1 MPNQVRGMTPEA
13 IRALF
18 KRRFD
23 EQSDDLKL
31 KLSNYND
38 EVSAMKSAMEAS
50 LEALNND
57 VGSSIEK
64 ATSEAKRAND
74 AIVALDAFD
83 KAVANQIAGVLDQSQ
98 AAIAEANALL
108 AQMPEFEKKAQDAI
122 DKVENISTSLTT
134 YKESQQKLLDELSKK
149 ADNIQGGL
157 EAQDAKMTQ
166 ALADWSKD
174 FEALKSSVNQSVD
187 GITKDLSDAVEEQ
200 LKISPILTDL
210 SNKLDTTNDNMSRL
224 NKDYSGMNQKLS
236 DITGLVE
243 PLSQQA
249 QQAASDAQKAI
260 DALRNPSYI
269 GSSVL
274 TVDQI
279 TGDPH
284 WTKDVKVSDQK
295 TPDGDKVWAAIANQG
310 NISIQ
315 SPQVLV
321 DSRIPYKIS
330 FWAKADG
337 DGSLLSM
344 QFLEQNGGAAIGS
357 VKGNIPQGSKYF
369 PFRLKLTKTWTKYE
383 SVVRFKSWAEKVKL
397 EQVLWNDTNVNNTQQ
412 YIGGFKFFPLIPDQ
426 ATIDTLQNNAILKN
440 TKIGE
445 SNTNAIDA
453 INEGLKAQAT
463 LNQKQQEWNA
473 VQQIVNDNQQAW
485 NKTQETVN
493 ANQSKWNQAVDDY
506 KKLNDRLWGTQGE
519 INKLNQAIDAN
530 QTELLA
536 VNTRAIREIVNGH
549 NLIPYYK
556 PSNEEVANGWSEWTR
571 PAWAALDLKRNID
584 KSVYKG
590 FAYYTFDST
599 KPPAQKTWFD
609 VDPSLEYDYEVW
621 LRGTEGGV
629 VFIECRDEH
638 YRHAVRSG
646 AIVGDNPPDFV
657 SSDNTYLI
665 TKKITHPKWTKYKTR
680 IRFNEDVRRVWIA
693 SIYANHGSGV
703 QPATVDI
710 GEDMRLYPHIP
721 SQEDVNKALQDADK
735 ALQDQIKANTEID
748 AAQTRADE
756 GFYKAIKALS
766 MPEEANSLLAYIEP
780 TDAEIKAAY
789 EAGKPESI
797 VYDQPEWTLFGHEAP
812 SRESPDHYNKDIAG
826 EWAVEGGYT
835 EKTKYYPRGKASL
848 MPVMKGIPYKLSFY
862 AFSSTEA
869 TTLFLQFYNQKGEA
883 PFANSVGYID
893 GKKEPGL
900 EQNRTWA
907 VVSNYIT
914 LKQGTHKYEFRLNF
928 TPDTTAV
935 RFDAIGWHFTDVS
948 GKQRIFGMR
957 FVPDIPSQ
965 AEIDKAQNNAIIN
978 NSNAIAINNWSDKIQ
993 TIINQNQQ
1001 KQINYLKKFQDVAVK
1016 SQKMT
1021 MPRFLRVNYKE
1032 GWSKESPDFDQF
1044 FDLTKDSDFWNGKII
1059 NFRMKGRH
1067 NGFLMVYSQ
1076 YLQKSLIDKVFTQM
1090 DSYAI
1095 VDGKQEYR
1103 ADGTY
1108 KYYNNVYFNMPI
1120 GLDMQ
1125 AIVAVYYPH
1134 QLPDGSV
1141 PSFPS
1146 PPSLN
1151 TKFPPKPYMQPLE

>member
-1 MPNQVRGMTPEA
+1 MPSQVRGMTPEA

-18 KRRFD
+18 KQRFD
-23 EQSDDLKL
+23 AQANDLKL
-31 KLSNYND
+31 KLSDYDND
-38 EVSAMKSAMEAS
+38 VSAMKAAMDAS
-50 LEALNND
+50 LAALNED
-57 VGSSIEK
+57 VGASIEK
-64 ATSEAKRAND
+64 ATSEAKKAND
-74 AIVALDAFD
+74 AIVALEAFD
-83 KAVANQIAGVLDQSQ
+83 KAVANQISGVLSQSQ

-108 AQMPEFEKKAQDAI
+108 SQLPEFEKKAQDAI
-122 DKVENISTSLTT
+122 DKVENISASLTT
-134 YKESQQKLLDELSKK
+134 YKESQQKLIDELNKK
-149 ADNIQGGL
+149 ADNIQGEL
-157 EAQDAKMTQ
+157 SSQDSKMTQ
-166 ALADWSKD
+166 ALENWSKD
-174 FEALKSSVNQSVD
+174 FESLKTSVNQSVD
-187 GITKDLSDAVEEQ
+187 NITKNLSDAVEEQ
-200 LKISPILTDL
+200 LKLSPTLSAL
-210 SNKLDTTNDNMSRL
+210 SNKLDTTNDTLSKL
-224 NKDYSGMNQKLS
+224 NKDYSGINQKVS
-236 DITGLVE
+236 DITGKVE
-243 PLSQQA
+243 PLSNQA
-249 QQAASDAQKAI
+249 KQAADDAQKAI

-357 VKGNIPQGSKYF
+357 VKGNIPQGSMYF

-426 ATIDTLQNNAILKN
+426 AKIDTLQNNAILKN

-453 INEGLKAQAT
+453 INAGMQAQAT

-473 VQQIVNDNQQAW
+473 IQKIVNDNQQAW

-493 ANQSKWNQAVDDY
+493 QNQSKWNQAALDY
-506 KKLNDRLWGTQGE
+506 QALNDRLWGTQGE

-536 VNTRAIREIVNGH
+536 LNTRAIQSLTNGS
-549 NLIPYYK
+549 NSIPYYT
-556 PSNEEVANGWSEWTR
+556 PTATEVANGYNEWTR
-571 PAWAALDLKRNID
+571 PSWASKDFKRLQD
-584 KSVYKG
+584 DSVYRG
-590 FAYYTFDST
+590 FGYYHFD
-599 KPPAQKTWFD
+599 KTTDNLPGSYFS
-609 VDPSLEYDYEVW
+609 VIPGVSYDFEVW
-621 LRGTEGGV
+621 VRGTEGAEVAFLLAIYVG
-629 VFIECRDEH
+629 EKSDSRDFL
-638 YRHAVRSG
+638 
-646 AIVGDNPPDFV
+646 VGNFTKTTVNP
-657 SSDNTYLI
+657 T
-665 TKKITHPKWTKYKTR
+665 WTKFKTR
-680 IRFNEDVRRVWIA
+680 VTFLDFISKIKIHAISVKNP
-693 SIYANHGSGV
+693 SGD
-703 QPATVDI
+703 QTATVDV
-710 GEDMRLYPHIP
+710 GEDMRLYPHAP
-721 SQEDVNKALQDADK
+721 SQEEVNKALQDADK
-735 ALQDQIKANTEID
+735 ALQDQLKINNEID

-780 TDAEIKAAY
+780 SEAEIKAAY

-812 SRESPDHYNKDIAG
+812 SRESPDYYNKDIAG

-835 EKTKYYPRGKASL
+835 EKTKTYSRGNASL

-869 TTLFLQFYNQKGEA
+869 TKLYLQFINQKDVA

-900 EQNRTWA
+900 EKNETLEF
-907 VVSNYIT
+907 VSNYIT
-914 LKQGTHKYEFRLNF
+914 FKQGTHKYEFRINF
-928 TPDTTAV
+928 TPDTTGV
-935 RFDAIGWHFTDVS
+935 RLLAIGWHFSDTT

-993 TIINQNQQ
+993 AIVNSNQQ
-1001 KQINYLKKFQDVAVK
+1001 KQINYLKSFQKVAVDT
-1016 SQKMT
+1016 QKMV
-1021 MPRFLRVNYKE
+1021 MPRFMRVNYEE
-1032 GWSKESPDFDQF
+1032 GWNRESPDFDAF
-1044 FDLTKDSDFWNGKII
+1044 FDINKDGDFWNGRLM
-1059 NFRMKGRH
+1059 NFRMKGKH
-1067 NGFLMVYSQ
+1067 SGFLMIYYQ
-1076 YLQKSLIDKVFTQM
+1076 YKEPLLAGVSTQM
-1090 DSYAI
+1090 DSYPI
-1095 VDGKQEYR
+1095 VDGKQMYR
-1103 ADGTY
+1103 ASDGEY
-1108 KYYNNVYFNMPI
+1108 KYYNNVYANWGPALKMLKI
-1120 GLDMQ
+1120 T
-1125 AIVAVYYPH
+1125 VVYYPSN
-1134 QLPDGSV
+1134 LPNGTSPD
-1141 PSFPS
+1141 FPS
-1146 PPSLN
+1146 PPSLT
-1151 TKFPPKPYMQPLE
+1151 TKFPPKPTLRNLEE